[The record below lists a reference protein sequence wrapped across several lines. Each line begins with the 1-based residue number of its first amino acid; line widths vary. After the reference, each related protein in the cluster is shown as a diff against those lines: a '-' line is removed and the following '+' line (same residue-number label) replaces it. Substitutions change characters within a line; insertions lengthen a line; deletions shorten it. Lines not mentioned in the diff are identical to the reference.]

1 MANQQEQDT
10 LILQGV
16 LLDDQSKEEDKS
28 WKSVLDKTIEF
39 TRTRVTWG
47 QLRNPMVFFGLGGQ
61 GANSTSPRPF
71 NFEGSPSD
79 LLKRFRSNL
88 SYFLANYALI
98 IVSFLAISMLTNPMS
113 LIYLAILAGG
123 WFFILRKAGQ
133 AAQAADVGA
142 AAKSDGFAADPRAYG
157 AISDDRCPGTSSGPQ
172 DALLGQS
179 NSSSSTHQG
188 NPGEPFLVL
197 MGGKIKVTRYQAFIG
212 MSILSL
218 VLIVLLLQAA
228 MSWLFWISVVLVI
241 AHGIMRDFSPPDENA
256 YPDAVP
262 QQNWT

>member
-142 AAKSDGFAADPRAYG
+142 AAKSDGFAADP
-157 AISDDRCPGTSSGPQ
+157 
-172 DALLGQS
+172 
-179 NSSSSTHQG
+179 STHQG

>member
-1 MANQQEQDT
+1 MDGNMANQQEQDT

-142 AAKSDGFAADPRAYG
+142 AAKSDGFAADP
-157 AISDDRCPGTSSGPQ
+157 
-172 DALLGQS
+172 
-179 NSSSSTHQG
+179 STHQG